1 MELKKTIE
9 MNRLFDFYGPLLTH
23 KQQDYLEMY
32 YQLDYSLGEI
42 AEEKEVS
49 RQAVYDNIKRS
60 EKNLKHYEDHLHLV
74 ADFRQRETALRD
86 LSDYVKKHYN
96 SDEKLKE
103 FIEQI
108 SMER

>member
-1 MELKKTIE
+1 MELMKTIE
-9 MNRLFDFYGPLLTH
+9 MNRLFDFYGPLLTQ

-42 AEEKEVS
+42 AEEKNVS

-60 EKNLKHYEDHLHLV
+60 EKNLKHYESNLHLV
-74 ADFRQRETALRD
+74 ADFRQRETALKE
-86 LSDYVKKHYN
+86 LSDYVTKHYH
-96 SDEKLKE
+96 SDKKLNE

>member
-1 MELKKTIE
+1 MQLNKTIE

-32 YQLDYSLGEI
+32 YQLDYSLGELV
-42 AEEKEVS
+42 EEKEVS
-49 RQAVYDNIKRS
+49 RQAVYDNIKKS
-60 EKNLKHYEDHLHLV
+60 EKNVKDYEDHMHLV
-74 ADFRQRETALRD
+74 ADVNKREIALRD
-86 LSDYVKKHYN
+86 LRDYVKKHYN
-96 SDEKLKE
+96 SDKKLKE

>member
-9 MNRLFDFYGPLLTH
+9 MNRLFDFYGPLLTQ

-42 AEEKEVS
+42 AEEKDVS
-49 RQAVYDNIKRS
+49 RQAIYDNIKRS

-74 ADFRQRETALRD
+74 ADFKQREIALRD